1 VSESRGV
8 FAFAHIGDP
17 HLERPDDPGAAD
29 LRAILR
35 EVDGLHRNG
44 LLDFA
49 YLPGDLAEDG
59 LAAQYEV
66 LETALAAH
74 PDLPVRLIA
83 GDHDRQYGT
92 MGDFDT
98 LFARVAGSP
107 RGGAHRARHN
117 HVPRPRSTAGVTQ
130 YYYAE
135 TIAGVRC
142 LFLDMISAG
151 YGEKGFGLDFRLGPD
166 QLAWLERK
174 LARAAGN
181 GQPCAIF
188 THAYPDDLREPDERA
203 RLAGLI
209 RGHGVRLVEM
219 GHTHYN
225 ELAHDGF
232 TLYAASR
239 SVGQNEDG
247 SVGYAVAAID
257 GASTSWRFKPL
268 DRALPF
274 VMITSPAD
282 RRLAAAALPGSGGQ
296 VEVRALV
303 LSEAPQTAWRCHLR
317 VDDGP
322 PQPMAPDGPRTVH
335 ARIPWPAGS
344 RRLAVTVT
352 DGTANPRTQA
362 PHADTDAIEPVG
374 YSFVPPPAPER
385 PGSDAFR
392 LPAWPHK
399 GLRGDQLGPNRNGRH
414 W

>member
-1 VSESRGV
+1 MSAGSGV

-17 HLERPDDPGAAD
+17 HLERPGDRNAAD
-29 LRAILR
+29 LRAILG
-35 EVDGLHRNG
+35 EVDGLHGRG
-44 LLDFA
+44 LLDLA

-66 LETALAAH
+66 LESALAAH
-74 PDLPVRLIA
+74 PGLPVRLIA

-92 MGDFDT
+92 MADFDA

-107 RGGAHRARHN
+107 RGGGHRARHN
-117 HVPRPRSTAGVTQ
+117 HLPRPRSAACVTQ

-142 LFLDMISAG
+142 LFLDMISGG
-151 YGEKGFGLDFRLGPD
+151 YGEKGFGLDFRLGPE
-166 QLAWLERK
+166 QFAWLERK
-174 LARAAGN
+174 LARAAGK
-181 GQPCAIF
+181 GQPCAVF
-188 THAYPDDLREPDERA
+188 THAYPDDLTDPGERT
-203 RLAGLI
+203 RLAALI
-209 RGHGVRLVEM
+209 RHHGVRLVEM

-225 ELAHDGF
+225 ELAHDGR
-232 TLYAASR
+232 TLYAAAR

-257 GASTSWRFKPL
+257 GPVTSWRFKPL

-282 RRLAAAALPGSGGQ
+282 RRLATGPLTAGRQIA
-296 VEVRALV
+296 VRALV
-303 LSEAPQTAWRCHLR
+303 LSEAPQRDWCCHVR
-317 VDDGP
+317 VDGGP
-322 PQPMAPDGPRTVH
+322 PHPMVPAGPRMVQ
-335 ARIPWPAGS
+335 ARIPWPDGS

-352 DGTANPRTQA
+352 DGTAS
-362 PHADTDAIEPVG
+362 PHTHRANADTDVIEPVG
-374 YSFVPPPAPER
+374 PSFVPPPPPAR

-392 LPAWPHK
+392 LPACPHK
-399 GLRGDQLGPNRNGRH
+399 GLRGDQLGPNRTGRH